1 MCGHGCQVYACIQK
15 HSSNGGQTE
24 DPMAGKPLLRGIVL
38 SRRFPACLRVRGLK
52 VAPLTTGMLVLLS
65 HTIRRACHS
74 CVHCRRW
81 ASGCLLRCPLPVCTL
96 QRLTRSVWLMLVT
109 VLRFTWSALGCDLAV
124 IVQSISAC
132 VVHFFSHLLVLSP
145 TLK

>member
-1 MCGHGCQVYACIQK
+1 MCVQK

-52 VAPLTTGMLVLLS
+52 VAPLTTGPR
-65 HTIRRACHS
+65 HTPPEGHATAVCT
-74 CVHCRRW
+74 VGDW

-96 QRLTRSVWLMLVT
+96 QRLTQSVWLMLVT

-124 IVQSISAC
+124 IVYSISA
-132 VVHFFSHLLVLSP
+132 S
-145 TLK
+145 